1 MNLILTFM
9 KKILVEQQAVFK
21 TIIFF
26 FLFCFQDD
34 QTVLAEDLR
43 LCKVRLA
50 EETVERR
57 FIFEVVSPT
66 K

>member
-1 MNLILTFM
+1 MTQINT
-9 KKILVEQQAVFK
+9 VFDK
-21 TIIFF
+21 TSYNIFF
-26 FLFCFQDD
+26 ILYWQDD

-50 EETVERR
+50 EEAVERR

>member
-1 MNLILTFM
+1 MFD
-9 KKILVEQQAVFK
+9 K
-21 TIIFF
+21 TSYNIFF
-26 FLFCFQDD
+26 IFYWQDD

-50 EETVERR
+50 EDAVERR